1 MIWDIV
7 GMLVGWLCVGML
19 FAVVWAAYRRA
30 QERDRRRAES
40 TERSVRLIAGAIRE
54 ATQEQRIE
62 HLSDWATKDYKGG
75 LRLRRR
81 S

>member
-7 GMLVGWLCVGML
+7 GMLVGWLCVGVL
-19 FAVVWAAYRRA
+19 FAVVWGAYRQA
-30 QERDRRRAES
+30 QERDRRRAE
-40 TERSVRLIAGAIRE
+40 TAERSVRLIAGAIRD
-54 ATQEQRIE
+54 ATLDQKIE
-62 HLSDWATKDYKGG
+62 RLSDYATRGCLGG